1 MNLITNTRESIFSQ
15 IKKSMMQC
23 NNFYFVVSFIRFSGV
38 QMLLESLKEAEK
50 LGIKG
55 KIITTDYMGITEK
68 KAVETLL
75 SFTNIELKYFPGKFK
90 GFHPKGYIFNY
101 SDKNRVIIGSSNI
114 SQGGLKSNIE
124 WNSDLNV
131 DVYSDFSIEL
141 MEEFNSIW
149 KDSIEYDEN
158 FTEKKYSVIKSE
170 NIDESAIKPNYMQK
184 IALDNL
190 NRIISTKEN
199 RALGISATGTGKTY
213 LAVFHANVVKPK
225 KLLFI
230 AHRDEIL
237 QSAKKSFKKVIKDKT
252 FGTYMGAQ
260 KELDCDYIFSSIQT
274 LSRNYK
280 EFSKDY
286 FDYIVIDEAHHSSA
300 HTYKKIIEYFNP
312 KFLLGLSATPERS
325 DGENIYDIYHGNIV
339 MEIRLKEALDYNLV
353 APFHYFGITDIAEI
367 DLENIDLNKV
377 DLVAK
382 KLMIHKR
389 TEYILEKIN
398 FYKFSGKKMKALGFC
413 ANVEHAEFM
422 AKEFNKFGINA
433 VAITGKTSSFQ
444 RKTSIE
450 LLESDSSD
458 LKIIFTVDIFNE
470 GVDIPNINLILM
482 LRPTNS
488 PTIFIQQLGR
498 GLRKS
503 KDKDFV
509 TILDFIGNHK
519 KSFLIAMA
527 LTGNESYDKDYLRT
541 SIETDFQCLSK
552 NIHISM
558 DEISKKQILEQI
570 ENENFNTLKY
580 LKEEYFSF
588 KNILDRVPN
597 YLDFINYESAPSIYK
612 YILKF
617 KSYYGFL
624 NIVEKDI
631 YKFNEQEIK
640 IIEEIES
647 FLPIKRIYE
656 YVILKNLLKKEYI
669 IMDDVFNEL
678 KRYLDTPSMESVIHA
693 FNNLNWAYLDD
704 GERKKKTKLILL
716 EEDSKIFKSEIFKN
730 AILNINFKTYIENV
744 ILFGL
749 LEYEKKF
756 GSINYGLPFL
766 KLYEEY
772 SMKEVALLS
781 NYKKIHSSYR
791 NGVNPSEDKKNY
803 YMFINLE
810 KDNKNKFD
818 NIIFSRKHF
827 NWFTKSTTKVE
838 SQVGQNFL
846 KSEEKGINLHFF
858 MRKFNKIEGITQPFV
873 YIGKGKV
880 ISYEGEQPIK
890 CKIELDSPIEIN
902 VYKEFIL

>member
-1 MNLITNTRESIFSQ
+1 
-15 IKKSMMQC
+15 
-23 NNFYFVVSFIRFSGV
+23 
-38 QMLLESLKEAEK
+38 MLLESLKEAEK

-101 SDKNRVIIGSSNI
+101 LDKNRVIIGSSNI

-300 HTYKKIIEYFNP
+300 YTYKKIIEYFNP

-704 GERKKKTKLILL
+704 GERKRKTKLILL

-730 AILNINFKTYIENV
+730 AILNINFKAYIENV

-818 NIIFSRKHF
+818 NVIFSRKHF